1 MYGLKK
7 KYIEIL
13 KKHGCKCRNDFDNN
27 NGWVY
32 TTDIP
37 VSQDAIF
44 GVCWVC
50 DLGRKG
56 ERPKIYKF
64 TDYEKSDELYLVDS
78 KIKDPHSAFY
88 FCEYMTTKNL
98 KDFEKKLVE
107 TLDYIN
113 DFERRRK
120 IFKMNQKLK
129 RIKGDFI

>member
-13 KKHGCKCRNDFDNN
+13 KKHGCKCRHNYDDN
-27 NGWVY
+27 NGWMYKSVTY
-32 TTDIP
+32 NALD
-37 VSQDAIF
+37 DL
-44 GVCWVC
+44 WVC